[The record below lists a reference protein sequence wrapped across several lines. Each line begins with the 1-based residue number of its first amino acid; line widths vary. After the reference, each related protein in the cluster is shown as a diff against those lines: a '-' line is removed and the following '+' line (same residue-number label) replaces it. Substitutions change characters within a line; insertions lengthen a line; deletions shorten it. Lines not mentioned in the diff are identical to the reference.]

1 MILDLYSRAVVGWP
15 MGHRLT
21 QALVVDALTMA
32 LMRRH
37 IATGL
42 LLHSDQGCQYAAVEY
57 HAILAEHGI
66 TCSMSRKGNCWDNA
80 CVESFFGTLKAE
92 LVHHQDYKTRAQAL
106 VSPFRYIEVFYNRI
120 NPPWVMS
127 TPANQ
132 WGSEWLYLTK
142 IVRYSH
148 YTLSELNSQ
157 EYLS

>member
-1 MILDLYSRAVVGWP
+1 
-15 MGHRLT
+15 
-21 QALVVDALTMA
+21 
-32 LMRRH
+32 
-37 IATGL
+37 
-42 LLHSDQGCQYAAVEY
+42 
-57 HAILAEHGI
+57 
-66 TCSMSRKGNCWDNA
+66 MSRKGNCWDNA